1 MSHQPAGMLVVCAF
15 SRTPVIGGVILRGLC
30 HANVHVDDV
39 FLVSG
44 SFSLEH
50 ENIPFCGANTLTPEE
65 FMSGVSL
72 A

>member
-1 MSHQPAGMLVVCAF
+1 MLVVCVF

-44 SFSLEH
+44 SFFLEH

-65 FMSGVSL
+65 LMSGVSL